1 MSNSGKTGITR
12 YHRGQAATLG
22 LVLLALHFSAG
33 AQTPGAIPIAFEQ
46 TIQGALSA
54 TDRVD
59 RQGRPTDTY
68 TFVLTE
74 PETFYNIIAAS
85 PTIPLKSTLARVVP
99 GGPRSLEQTALVY
112 KPGQVVGF
120 FGLLAPGRY
129 EIDVAP
135 ANLQQLTGP
144 YTLNLFE

>member
-1 MSNSGKTGITR
+1 MSNSRKTRVTGYFGR
-12 YHRGQAATLG
+12 QGVLLG
-22 LVLLALHFSAG
+22 LVLLALHSPAG
-33 AQTPGAIPIAFEQ
+33 AQTPGARPIAFEQ
-46 TIQGALSA
+46 TIQGTLST

-59 RQGRPTDTY
+59 LQGRPTDTY
-68 TFVLTE
+68 TFVLTA

-112 KPGQVVGF
+112 KPGQVVGY
-120 FGLLAPGRY
+120 FGLLNPGRY

-144 YTLNLFE
+144 YTLDLFE